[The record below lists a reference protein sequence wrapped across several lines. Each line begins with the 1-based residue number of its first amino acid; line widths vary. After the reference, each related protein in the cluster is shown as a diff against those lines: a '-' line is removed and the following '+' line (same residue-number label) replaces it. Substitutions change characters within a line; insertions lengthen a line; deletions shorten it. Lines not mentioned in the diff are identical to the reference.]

1 MNSFWGT
8 VDDEAFDSLLQEVRD
23 LAAKGEEP
31 PEHILLVLES
41 LPGYTSDI
49 QGLIRLL
56 EDIKEEKIKTRMLV
70 MSQLKVPEYLH

>member
-8 VDDEAFDSLLQEVRD
+8 VDDEVFDSLLQEVRS

-31 PEHILLVLES
+31 PEYILLVLES
-41 LPGYTSDI
+41 LPGYTPDI